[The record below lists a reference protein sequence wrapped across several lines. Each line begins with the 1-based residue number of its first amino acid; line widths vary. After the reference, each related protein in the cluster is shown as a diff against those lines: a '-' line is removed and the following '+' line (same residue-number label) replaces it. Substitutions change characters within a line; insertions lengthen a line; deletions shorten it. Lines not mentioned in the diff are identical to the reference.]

1 MKPVDILIAISVA
14 VIWGMGFVIAKAG
27 MAHFSPILLMA
38 LRFTLTAACLLCFF
52 RPPPG
57 ILKQLFWISLI
68 SAALQYSLTFNGVR
82 GIDASTAALLVQ
94 LEVPFGLI
102 MAWLVFGDRI
112 RPLQALGILVSF
124 GGAMLIIGEPKLA
137 GDLIY
142 AFMVIGGAFT
152 WAVGQIMIKKLGI
165 VAILAVGLALGVG
178 SGVAYAALVLLARH
192 YSLRVAVLPLIF
204 VQNLVIAVALLPLG
218 VRLGLPDNATL
229 GTLALLGVVHA
240 TVGGVLYL
248 VGIRRV
254 RAQVAAILGYLEPL
268 GAVLLAAWF
277 LGEQPGGLVLGGGV
291 LILSAGALV
300 VWDENRECNR
310 IDSPPEPG

>member
-38 LRFTLTAACLLCFF
+38 LRFSLTAACLLCFF

-112 RPLQALGILVSF
+112 RPLQALGIIVSF
-124 GGAMLIIGEPKLA
+124 SGAVLIIGEPRLA

-152 WAVGQIMIKKLGI
+152 WAVGQIMIKKLGNI
-165 VAILAVGLALGVG
+165 GGFRLL
-178 SGVAYAALVLLARH
+178 SGVALFAAPQLFVASWLLEQNQLEQIATAPIPAWAAVMYLGLVMTALGYGLWYRLLGH
-192 YSLRVAVLPLIF
+192 YSVNQVMPFLL
-204 VQNLVIAVALLPLG
+204 LLP
-218 VRLGLPDNATL
+218 VTS
-229 GTLALLGVVHA
+229 VF
-240 TVGGVLYL
+240 GG
-248 VGIRRV
+248 IF
-254 RAQVAAILGYLEPL
+254 
-268 GAVLLAAWF
+268 F
-277 LGEQPGGLVLGGGV
+277 LGESLTIKIALGGGLAV
-291 LILSAGALV
+291 IGVAMITIQHTSFSRQVAN
-300 VWDENRECNR
+300 DQDNF
-310 IDSPPEPG
+310 

>member
-1 MKPVDILIAISVA
+1 MKPVDVLIAISVA

-57 ILKQLFWISLI
+57 IFKQLFWISLI

-112 RPLQALGILVSF
+112 SSRQAIGIMIAF
-124 GGAMLIIGEPKLA
+124 AGAVLIIGEPRLA

-142 AFMVIGGAFT
+142 AFMVIAGAFT
-152 WAVGQIMIKKLGI
+152 WAVGQIMIKKLGNI
-165 VAILAVGLALGVG
+165 GGFRLL
-178 SGVAYAALVLLARH
+178 SGVALFAAPQLFIASWLLEQDQIEQITTA
-192 YSLRVAVLPLIF
+192 SLP
-204 VQNLVIAVALLPLG
+204 
-218 VRLGLPDNATL
+218 
-229 GTLALLGVVHA
+229 
-240 TVGGVLYL
+240 
-248 VGIRRV
+248 
-254 RAQVAAILGYLEPL
+254 
-268 GAVLLAAWF
+268 AWV
-277 LGEQPGGLVLGGGV
+277 P
-291 LILSAGALV
+291 
-300 VWDENRECNR
+300 
-310 IDSPPEPG
+310 